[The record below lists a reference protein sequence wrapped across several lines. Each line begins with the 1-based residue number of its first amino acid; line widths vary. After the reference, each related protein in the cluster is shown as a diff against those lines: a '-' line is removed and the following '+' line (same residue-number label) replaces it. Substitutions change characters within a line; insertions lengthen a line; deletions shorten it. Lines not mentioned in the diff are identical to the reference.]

1 MTYHKEEMNVLSR
14 NPSPIREEKDD
25 AWWETLDEYE
35 EAEPTLA
42 SRKHSKENQ
51 ASLQTRG
58 MTEICFLCLL
68 EARPTASWGAKR
80 LVSIKEDQSVFAGG
94 LVGEDKNPFGQI
106 GGIGTIVLRVASPGD
121 VVLIFSEYLSRR
133 LEISLGLSMFLYLRP
148 LVMAP
153 SGGFS
158 IIYVRVI
165 YDASTAINDF
175 RLETCSETKG
185 KGILRIR

>member
-1 MTYHKEEMNVLSR
+1 MRSICVCKILRSEGNKILLG
-14 NPSPIREEKDD
+14 IG
-25 AWWETLDEYE
+25 TLI
-35 EAEPTLA
+35 L
-42 SRKHSKENQ
+42 
-51 ASLQTRG
+51 
-58 MTEICFLCLL
+58 I
-68 EARPTASWGAKR
+68 
-80 LVSIKEDQSVFAGG
+80 
-94 LVGEDKNPFGQI
+94 GQI

-175 RLETCSETKG
+175 RLETCSETKVSVSDS
-185 KGILRIR
+185 I

>member
-14 NPSPIREEKDD
+14 FLKLKNIDLHKSTKKPNPHVNTKPDQR
-25 AWWETLDEYE
+25 LHVG
-35 EAEPTLA
+35 
-42 SRKHSKENQ
+42 R
-51 ASLQTRG
+51 
-58 MTEICFLCLL
+58 
-68 EARPTASWGAKR
+68 GAKR